1 MCLFIM
7 NWNDIMT
14 DIYNTIGTP
23 LILGLIGFVAYIG
36 TKIFKQVKILLSAKI
51 ELMSITSE
59 NRIREQVY
67 SILNSLVEA
76 AVASNMPIAET
87 LKKRNNG
94 KLEATDIK
102 ELQNS
107 CKQLVEHSLPSS
119 LLQEDSSTLNII
131 GGKDKLESMV
141 STLIEKHVYEYH
153 NKCNKCNNC
162 A

>member
-1 MCLFIM
+1 M

-67 SILNSLVEA
+67 NILDSLVEA
-76 AVASNMPIAET
+76 AVASNMP
-87 LKKRNNG
+87 
-94 KLEATDIK
+94 
-102 ELQNS
+102 
-107 CKQLVEHSLPSS
+107 
-119 LLQEDSSTLNII
+119 
-131 GGKDKLESMV
+131 
-141 STLIEKHVYEYH
+141 
-153 NKCNKCNNC
+153 
-162 A
+162 